1 MIAFKKQAK
10 LMQMRLLASN
20 WKKKSL
26 TLITAIKN
34 PIPWILLWRAYQGS
48 PAGSIADEGRKQWA
62 REATGSPSHSFFW
75 PLPWARLRVV
85 AVLYCSTA
93 QS

>member
-1 MIAFKKQAK
+1 MIALKKQTK

-20 WKKKSL
+20 WEKKMSDSNYSH
-26 TLITAIKN
+26 KN
-34 PIPWILLWRAYQGS
+34 PIPWILLWRAYQGN
-48 PAGSIADEGRKQWA
+48 PAGSIAVEGRKEWA
-62 REATGSPSHSFFW
+62 REATGSLSHSFFW
-75 PLPWARLRVV
+75 PLPRATLRVV

>member
-1 MIAFKKQAK
+1 MIAFKKQTK

-20 WKKKSL
+20 WKKKESDSNYSH
-26 TLITAIKN
+26 KN

-75 PLPWARLRVV
+75 PLPWVRLRVV